1 MSAFHDNAL
10 MGASGQQGYNIS
22 RSVRLR
28 SSASAYLNRT
38 NASSPTNA
46 IKWTWSGWV
55 KRGSLGALQNLVGAT
70 NSGSDDTYLQFN
82 SSDQIVLGSYT
93 GAGTDYGI
101 KTSAV
106 FRDPSAWYHVV
117 AVLDTANA
125 TSADRAIIYV
135 NGVRQAVTNMA
146 SGMWPQNATNNKINT
161 ASQVVNIGRRSLGDS
176 YLDGYLTEIN
186 FIDGQALTPSSFGET
201 DAVTGVWKPKK
212 YGCTYGT
219 NGFYLNFSDNSSNTA
234 ATIGKDYSGNGNN
247 WTPNNISVTSGVT
260 YDSMLDVPTQWAD
273 GGNGR
278 GNYAVMNPL
287 AVTAANSTIT
297 NGNLQVVTPNVGG
310 NAFSTFAI
318 PASGKWY
325 FEVTPTSGTGN
336 AYIGVSAYTV
346 GSTYLWQNTNHV
358 FYTGGGQKSVDGSAS
373 SYGASYADN
382 DVIGVACDSDAG
394 TITFYKNNTSQ
405 GSISHTMT
413 DMIPALTDGASA
425 SGVTFQTNFGQ
436 RPFSY
441 TPPSGF
447 KALNTFNLPT
457 PTIVNGANYM
467 AATLWTGDQNART
480 ISNAVNGVSFKPDL
494 VWTKSRS
501 DAESHRLSDSVRG
514 GNGTVLYQLYSN
526 LTNAESTDTLV
537 SGFAS
542 NGFTIASGANS
553 PNVTGRTYVGWQ
565 WQAGQGST
573 SSNTNGSITSTVS
586 VNATAGFSIVTY
598 TGTGANATVGHGL
611 GVAPSM
617 IILKP
622 RNAADNW
629 PVWHSSFAVN
639 EYVYLN
645 LTNAKASL
653 STFMNSTLPSSTVF
667 SLGTWSNTNTNAQ
680 TMVAYC
686 FAEVAGYSKFGSY
699 TGNGST
705 DGVFVYLGFRARYLL
720 IKETGNANSWEVY
733 DTSRNTA
740 NVQTKR
746 LFPNDSLAEATTDP
760 SLDILSNGFKCRAG
774 NTGINRSGGTYIYAA
789 FAENPFKISLAR

>member
-10 MGASGQQGYNIS
+10 IGASGQQGYNIS

-28 SSASAYLNRT
+28 SSASAYFNRT

-55 KRGSLGALQNLVGAT
+55 KRGSLGAQQNLVGAT
-70 NSGSDDTYLQFN
+70 NSGSDDTYFN
-82 SSDQIVLGSYT
+82 FNPSDKIVLGSYT

-101 KTSAV
+101 TTVAV

-135 NGVRQAVTNMA
+135 NGVRQTVTNSA

-212 YGCTYGT
+212 YGGTYGT

-247 WTPNNISVTSGVT
+247 WTPNNISVTSGTT
-260 YDSMLDVPTQWAD
+260 YDSMIDVPTNYAD

-278 GNYAVMNPL
+278 GNYCTLNPL
-287 AVTAANSTIT
+287 QPASTT
-297 NGNLQVVTPNVGG
+297 VVVPTDGNLKMTG
-310 NAFSTFAI
+310 T
-318 PASGKWY
+318 ASGNNVTGTMAIQASTY
-325 FEVTPTSGTGN
+325 FEGTV
-336 AYIGVSAYTV
+336 I
-346 GSTYLWQNTNHV
+346 
-358 FYTGGGQKSVDGSAS
+358 TGGGTLQFGIRNLSTSNTYVYDS
-373 SYGASYADN
+373 SGNKVLAGTSTAYGASFTTN
-382 DVIGVACDSDAG
+382 DVIGVAVDPVNLTLQFFKNGTSQG
-394 TITFYKNNTSQ
+394 TITSAFPSGDYVPFFYASNTN
-405 GSISHTMT
+405 
-413 DMIPALTDGASA
+413 ASA
-425 SGVTFQTNFGQ
+425 VNFGQ

-467 AATLWTGDQNART
+467 AATTYTGTGATQT
-480 ISNAVNGVSFKPDL
+480 ISNSANGVSFQPDL
-494 VWTKSRS
+494 VWTKARS
-501 DAESHRLSDSVRG
+501 AAIAGLVYDSVRG
-514 GNGTVLYQLYSN
+514 ATKYLQTNSTGAEGTGADS
-526 LTNAESTDTLV
+526 LTA
-537 SGFAS
+537 FAS
-542 NGFTIASGANS
+542 NGFTVGADTS
-553 PNVTGRTYVGWQ
+553 TTGVNQNTTTYVGWQ
-565 WQAGQGST
+565 WKAGGTS

-586 VNATAGFSIVTY
+586 VNATAGFSVVTW
-598 TGTGANATVGHGL
+598 TGTGSNATVGHGL
-611 GVAPSM
+611 GVAPKM

-705 DGVFVYLGFRARYLL
+705 DGVFVQLGFRARYLL

-733 DTSRNTA
+733 DTARNTS

-774 NTGINRSGGTYIYAA
+774 NTGINRSGGTYIFAA
-789 FAENPFKISLAR
+789 FAENPMKFSLAR